1 MNLYFNT
8 NKIGYS
14 QNSKI
19 SDKKSV
25 KKKDVSEVLTEENIE
40 KMRQIAYN
48 DAVKGKRGQE
58 AIIFRNQCREK
69 VAHDRKMIFANAEKG
84 MSAEID
90 KFKTPENI
98 WIYLLETDG
107 HFDGGSFKGNY
118 TRTGNHTF
126 IDAFDENG
134 EKVGIYDSNYGW
146 RTNHTSAEK
155 QVMAT
160 LAGVYNET
168 FNSVYKAVHKSKNTS
183 DVPFETKS
191 TIDISV

>member
-25 KKKDVSEVLTEENIE
+25 KKKDVSEVLSDENIE

-48 DAVKGKRGQE
+48 DAIKGKRSSE
-58 AIIFRNQCREK
+58 AAIFMNQCREK
-69 VAHDRKMIFANAEKG
+69 VAPDRKMIFANAEKG
-84 MSAEID
+84 MSAEIY

-155 QVMAT
+155 QVMST

-183 DVPFETKS
+183 DVLSETKS
-191 TIDISV
+191 TLNISV

>member
-48 DAVKGKRGQE
+48 DAVKGKRSHE
-58 AIIFRNQCREK
+58 ATIFRNQCREK
-69 VAHDRKMIFANAEKG
+69 VAPDRKMIFANAEKG

-90 KFKTPENI
+90 KFKDPTNI
-98 WIYLLETDG
+98 WLYLLEADG

-118 TRTGNHTF
+118 TRTGSHTF

-146 RTNHTSAEK
+146 RTNHTFAEK

-191 TIDISV
+191 TLDISV